1 MGYKVVSADETGGTP
16 LPMIKKHFNH
26 KSLLIIT
33 TCVTALCILLMGMR
47 VPDISRPQRPK
58 QPHRAFIEKHV
69 KSSQQAVKKSQEIFS
84 LPATPVEPAAAAQY
98 RPHRLFASQATGF
111 PPLFPDLSRAP
122 PARSA

>member
-16 LPMIKKHFNH
+16 LPMIKKHFNQ

-69 KSSQQAVKKSQEIFS
+69 KSSQQAVKKALELLAI
-84 LPATPVEPAAAAQY
+84 PAKPVEPAAMVQY
-98 RPHRLFASQATGF
+98 RPHYLLPFEVTGF
-111 PPLFPDLSRAP
+111 PPLFPNLSRAP
-122 PARSA
+122 PCGCA